1 MRQPDDLIDEVTLET
16 SRRKLFDW
24 KQLKQS
30 RQEKIA
36 VQSKHVIGPVKP
48 VMFEDA
54 DAADKISYGSDD
66 GSDDQEESIN
76 E

>member
-36 VQSKHVIGPVKP
+36 V
-48 VMFEDA
+48 
-54 DAADKISYGSDD
+54 
-66 GSDDQEESIN
+66 
-76 E
+76 